1 MKLAF
6 LLLSFILS
14 SSVFAGCAEDFQF
27 LNNKEK
33 VKLVRDR
40 SIEVHNKRQLRYLI
54 SAELKAVKNY
64 MDYMEFS
71 FDGDNGL
78 SVTTEQYIDRKSQE
92 ELGFRIH
99 VTDGNEHS
107 DVRYYVKSNEA
118 STILYRSWIGQR
130 RVAEYICE

>member
-1 MKLAF
+1 MKF
-6 LLLSFILS
+6 LLALLTIVTSI
-14 SSVFAGCAEDFQF
+14 SVFAGCAEDFQ
-27 LNNKEK
+27 LLQDKEK

-40 SIEVHNKRQLRYLI
+40 QIDVHNKRQLRYLI

-64 MDYMEFS
+64 MEYMDFT

-78 SVTTEQYIDRKSQE
+78 SIVTEQYIDKKSDQD
-92 ELGFRIH
+92 LGFRIH
-99 VTDGNEHS
+99 VTDGTEHA
-107 DVRYYVKSNEA
+107 DVRYYVKSNET

>member
-1 MKLAF
+1 MKALFVVLTFVLGAPA
-6 LLLSFILS
+6 
-14 SSVFAGCAEDFQF
+14 FAGCAEDFQYF
-27 LNNKEK
+27 NNKDQ

-40 SIEVHNKRQLRYLI
+40 QIDVHNKRQLRYLI

-64 MDYMEFS
+64 MAYMDFS

-78 SVTTEQYIDRKSQE
+78 SVVTEQYIDRKSEQ

-99 VTDGNEHS
+99 VTDGTEHS
-107 DVRYYVKSNEA
+107 DVRYYVKSDEP